1 MRLFRDPA
9 CVWCFMHRV
18 AHIVYESS
26 VLVYGDIKLSWWWN
40 KVELLV
46 LGLILGW
53 LFITLMLFQYNIKEI
68 VSVGLFF
75 ISSVNAFLVKDAKER
90 IESSPTA
97 CINDPM
103 LPRVLVNQMDFQIRY
118 LGLVKMLLLAQMQS
132 FSVPLVYSS
141 TDIEPWSRLWSWV

>member
-1 MRLFRDPA
+1 
-9 CVWCFMHRV
+9 
-18 AHIVYESS
+18 
-26 VLVYGDIKLSWWWN
+26 
-40 KVELLV
+40 
-46 LGLILGW
+46 
-53 LFITLMLFQYNIKEI
+53 

-141 TDIEPWSRLWSWV
+141 TDIEPWSRL